1 MKVLFIGSGCA
12 CRLPFAESIFKKKL
26 LEADV
31 TGVEVET
38 ADVAEWGLVPT
49 VGDVL
54 QRETSAREVLDE
66 ADLIVVMEDKQ
77 RDFLTKFMDYSC
89 WSKIHLFWDYCKR
102 KTGMKT
108 NITRSHGLCNTA
120 RTSSLM
126 PARSADLLLMLLL
139 SINDHAHTGAQI
151 RNGVNRSGTHFE
163 SL

>member
-12 CRLPFAESIFKKKL
+12 CRLPFAESTFKKKL

-49 VGDVL
+49 VGNAV
-54 QRETSAREVLDE
+54 QRETSAREVLDD

-102 KTGMKT
+102 KAGMKT
-108 NITRSHGLCNTA
+108 NMTGNLSFRTESEVVNYGCETMVA
-120 RTSSLM
+120 RLK
-126 PARSADLLLMLLL
+126 AFIKEHLIGDGEKEVVA
-139 SINDHAHTGAQI
+139 A
-151 RNGVNRSGTHFE
+151 V
-163 SL
+163 

>member
-49 VGDVL
+49 VGGVL

-108 NITRSHGLCNTA
+108 NMVGNLSYRTESEVVDFGCETMVSRLKAFIKEHLIGEREENVVTA
-120 RTSSLM
+120 
-126 PARSADLLLMLLL
+126 
-139 SINDHAHTGAQI
+139 I
-151 RNGVNRSGTHFE
+151 
-163 SL
+163 

>member
-89 WSKIHLFWDYCKR
+89 FDFTFS
-102 KTGMKT
+102 
-108 NITRSHGLCNTA
+108 NI
-120 RTSSLM
+120 
-126 PARSADLLLMLLL
+126 
-139 SINDHAHTGAQI
+139 
-151 RNGVNRSGTHFE
+151 
-163 SL
+163 

>member
-38 ADVAEWGLVPT
+38 ANVAEWGLVLT
-49 VGDVL
+49 VGSTV
-54 QRETSAREVLDE
+54 QSEASAREVLDD

-108 NITRSHGLCNTA
+108 NMACNLSY
-120 RTSSLM
+120 RTESEVVDYGFETLVDRLKTFIKEHFIGDDKEEVV
-126 PARSADLLLMLLL
+126 PA
-139 SINDHAHTGAQI
+139 I
-151 RNGVNRSGTHFE
+151 
-163 SL
+163 

>member
-66 ADLIVVMEDKQ
+66 ADKLFSFNCKLYNEIKDKCPFEGWKKGLY
-77 RDFLTKFMDYSC
+77 DF
-89 WSKIHLFWDYCKR
+89 
-102 KTGMKT
+102 
-108 NITRSHGLCNTA
+108 
-120 RTSSLM
+120 
-126 PARSADLLLMLLL
+126 
-139 SINDHAHTGAQI
+139 
-151 RNGVNRSGTHFE
+151 NG
-163 SL
+163 